1 MRSPLLP
8 PGAPRPRTGRSAAPA
23 WGGARGR
30 AGTPRSARGGGLEPS
45 CSPLVGSAGEGV
57 AVTDL
62 RFATHTVRAQFPRS
76 GEQRRSIRGCG
87 PPRSAANGHNP
98 AMATTEDRRDLHGD
112 DWRRKLY
119 ESAPERQG
127 ELFSTISGLE
137 NEPLYTPE
145 RVGIDYDR
153 DLGYPGA
160 YPFTRGV
167 YPSMY
172 RGRLWT
178 MRQFAGFGTAE
189 ETNERFRYLL
199 DHGQTGLSTAFDMP
213 TLMGYD
219 SDHMRSLG
227 EVGREGVAIDSLAD
241 TETLFEGIPLG
252 EVSTSMTINGPAAML
267 LAFYICVAEQQGV
280 PRAELRGTIQ
290 TDILKEYIAQKEWIF
305 PPEPSMRLV
314 TDMVEFCARELPR
327 WHPIS
332 ISGYHIREAGSN
344 AIQELAFTLAN
355 GFAYVDAAIERG
367 LDVDDFAPRLSFFF
381 NAHLDFFEEIAKYRA
396 ARRIWARELRE
407 RYGAKNPRSWLMRFH
422 TQTAGVSLT
431 AQQPEVNIVR
441 TALEALAAVLG
452 GTQSLHTNS
461 FDEALAL
468 PTENA
473 VRLALRTQ
481 QVIAHETGV
490 VNTIDPLGGS
500 YHVEALTNRLEAE
513 AYELFRRIAEL
524 GGMVAAIE
532 QNMPQREIADAAYRY
547 QQEVE
552 AEERVVVG
560 VNRYATDAE
569 EEIELLRI
577 DPALEQKQGE
587 RVQAL
592 RGRRDSAAVEA
603 SLVRLKEAAAHED
616 QNLMPLLVEAS

>member
-1 MRSPLLP
+1 
-8 PGAPRPRTGRSAAPA
+8 
-23 WGGARGR
+23 
-30 AGTPRSARGGGLEPS
+30 
-45 CSPLVGSAGEGV
+45 V
-57 AVTDL
+57 
-62 RFATHTVRAQFPRS
+62 
-76 GEQRRSIRGCG
+76 
-87 PPRSAANGHNP
+87 
-98 AMATTEDRRDLHGD
+98 ATTEGTGTER
-112 DWRRKLY
+112 WREELY
-119 ESAPERQG
+119 EAKPERQG
-127 ELFSTISGLE
+127 ELFSTISGIE
-137 NEPLYTPE
+137 NEPLYTE
-145 RVGIDYDR
+145 DNVEVG
-153 DLGYPGA
+153 DLGFPGV

-199 DHGQTGLSTAFDMP
+199 EHGQTGLSTAFDMP

-219 SDHMRSLG
+219 SDHPRSLG
-227 EVGREGVAIDSLAD
+227 EVGREGVAIDSLED
-241 TETLFEGIPLG
+241 MSRLFEGIPLDA
-252 EVSTSMTINGPAAML
+252 VSTSMTINSPAAML
-267 LAFYICVAEQQGV
+267 LAFYACVGERQGV
-280 PRAELRGTIQ
+280 PIAALRGTVQ

-314 TDMVEFCARELPR
+314 VDMIEWCAREMPLM
-327 WHPIS
+327 HPVS
-332 ISGYHIREAGSN
+332 ISGYHIREAGST
-344 AIQELAFTLAN
+344 AAQELAFTLAD
-355 GFAYVDAAIERG
+355 GFAYVDACIERG

-381 NAHLDFFEEIAKYRA
+381 NAHLDFFEEIGKYRA

-407 RYGAKNPRSWLMRFH
+407 KYGAKNPRSWLMRFH

-431 AQQPEVNIVR
+431 AQQPEVNLIR

-500 YHVEALTNRLEAE
+500 YYVEHMTNELERQ
-513 AYELFRRIAEL
+513 AYDYFDRIAKL
-524 GGMVAAIE
+524 GGVIPAIKE
-532 QNMPQREIADAAYRY
+532 NFFQREIAEASFRY
-547 QQEVE
+547 QSEVE
-552 AEERVVVG
+552 RQQRIVVG
-560 VNRYATDAE
+560 VNRYQLE
-569 EEIELLRI
+569 EEPELEILKI
-577 DPALEQKQGE
+577 DPTLERKQID

-592 RGRRDSAAVEA
+592 RARRDSSAAEQA
-603 SLVRLKEAAAHED
+603 LAGLREDATHEDRNLMEPITAAARADVTMGEMCD
-616 QNLMPLLVEAS
+616 ALRDVWGVWRETPVF